1 METAK
6 SVSFEKNYN
15 FTYCIEIRKQLN
27 PKPSKTL
34 DEERSEFTSALV
46 TARMKVESQENLTDL
61 ICTET
66 SSGVVQSLVLVTS
79 ASSSLRSECKKL
91 CSFLVKKVF
100 DGATI
105 SSSPAEASEESSE
118 TQTDQPPGLDTS

>member
-1 METAK
+1 
-6 SVSFEKNYN
+6 
-15 FTYCIEIRKQLN
+15 
-27 PKPSKTL
+27 
-34 DEERSEFTSALV
+34 
-46 TARMKVESQENLTDL
+46 MKVESQENLADL

-79 ASSSLRSECKKL
+79 ASASLRQECKKL

-105 SSSPAEASEESSE
+105 SSSPAEASEETSE
-118 TQTDQPPGLDTS
+118 TQTDQPPDESSSRSGH